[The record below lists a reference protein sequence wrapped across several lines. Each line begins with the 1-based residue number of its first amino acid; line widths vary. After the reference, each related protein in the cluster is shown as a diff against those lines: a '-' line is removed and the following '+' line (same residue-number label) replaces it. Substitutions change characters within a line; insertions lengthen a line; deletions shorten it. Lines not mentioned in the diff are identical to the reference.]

1 MELGCSALIQAKI
14 GRGNTK
20 MQPDSTITLSKKL
33 MDMTIYSTIAS
44 NAQYVPQANVVG
56 SPGREFLT
64 YSHLFDH
71 INTKIRI
78 LRAIG
83 LKRNDR
89 VAIVMPNGSEM
100 ATVFLTIASF
110 AIAAPLNPAYRES
123 EFEFFLSNLNA
134 TAVIVQADTDS
145 LVKYVAIKKGI
156 PIIEIFPTVDAEAG
170 LFNIKGEKNNL
181 ISAPS
186 EAAGPDDIAVLLH
199 TSGTTSRPK
208 LVPLTNRN
216 ICFAARNICQALKLS
231 ESDQCL
237 NVMPLFHIHGLVGA
251 LLSSLMAGGSV
262 ACSPGFYINQFFDW
276 IAEFQPTWFT
286 AVPTM
291 LQGILNRAKS
301 HNRIIRKCPLRFI
314 RSCSAALPPTVMKE
328 MEYLFNV
335 PVIESYGMTEA
346 SHQIASNPLPPQK
359 RKPSSVGIAT
369 GPQIAIM
376 DEFGKILSAN
386 QTGEIVIRGHS
397 ITKGYENN
405 LEANEASFTNGWFRT
420 GDQGYLDTEGYLY
433 ITGRIKEI
441 INRGGEK
448 IAPFEIDNILL
459 KHPAVQQAVT
469 FPITHPSLGEDVVA
483 AVVLKKTRTVTQQ
496 ELQSFVAK
504 HLADFK
510 IPRRI
515 IFLSDIP
522 KGPTGKIQRLKL
534 AAQLKLSAEKA
545 PKSNFPKPGTMK
557 RSAWISTLMEIWK
570 AVMGLTEIDP
580 DDNFFQMGGDSIQAA
595 QILARV
601 KNTFGVELSYVIFL
615 NAPTVDGMASAI
627 ADLQKTPA
635 SRKTVPTHSIELSTA
650 IGNRDEP
657 FPLNDIQQ
665 AYWAGRS
672 GNYELG
678 GVSAHAYLEVDCT
691 ELNLQR
697 LSHALNQLIKRHDM
711 LRAVVKEDGLQQIL
725 RQVPE
730 YQIKSNDLRHLS
742 QDQVTE
748 RLSSIRQQMSHQLM
762 PSNRWPLFEVRAS
775 QIEHQRTRLHFSFD
789 GLIMDAWSRNIFF
802 KELIANYKQPNISFD
817 PIEIS
822 FRDYVLAGEALRNT
836 DQYQQSMQYWRDRFF
851 NLPFPPELPIV
862 KDDYAQSRTRFQR
875 LTSEIL
881 PEDWQQLKN
890 LAKEAGFTPSVLLL
904 AGFAEVIS
912 VWSKAPRFLLNVPH
926 FNRLQIHPQV
936 NEIIGQFAS
945 LTFLEVD
952 TSNEKSFKE
961 RAQQIQKQLW
971 VDLEHGIT
979 GGVAVLRELS
989 KYWNQAGQA
998 VLPVVF
1004 TSAPQGL
1011 RENSASTP
1019 KAMGDVVYSISQT
1032 PQVWLDCQVH
1042 EESGLL
1048 VVDWNWVEALF
1059 PEGMA
1064 KNMFKAYT
1072 GQLTALAKDESTW
1085 RRRHRQIVQFLIP
1098 SEQLEQRKNINANLK
1113 KWPDD
1118 LLQESF
1124 IEHVRRQPQQPA
1136 VIDARR
1142 TLSYEELFLIS
1153 NRVAYELL
1161 AWDLPP
1167 NTLIAIEMQKGWEQ
1181 IAAVLG
1187 ILLSGAAY
1195 LPIDPDQPDKRMQH
1209 ILRDGRVGGVLKQSW
1224 SASKVSDLG
1233 SIRTIYIDKLPID
1246 GDVVSARISRKTP
1259 SDMACVIY
1267 TSGSTGKPK
1276 GVMISHRGVA
1286 NAIRFTNHR
1295 FPVRADDRILALT
1308 PIFHDMSLYD
1318 LFGTLAAGATIILPD
1333 PQFRKDPLHWVD
1345 AMVRHKVTLWNSV
1358 PTMLQV
1364 LVEYLG
1370 ERNDLTRPPIRLA
1383 FVGGETVT
1391 PTLANRFTALFN
1403 EAQMVSVGGPTE
1415 TTLWNIMHPIESSDI
1430 RRQKIPYGKPISNSQ
1445 YYVLNESMVER
1456 PVWVTGELYCAGVG
1470 LAKGYWNDDQ
1480 KTESS
1485 FIRHPDTGE
1494 RLYKTGD
1501 LGRYLPDGNIEILG
1515 RTDFQL
1521 KIRGHRIEAGEVE
1534 FALSEHSS
1542 VQTSLVKAVK
1552 DPEGGYRLVAY
1563 VVKKS
1568 EYKDDLN
1575 YSELQTYLRQRLPEQ
1590 MIPSAFIVMDKMP
1603 LLPNGKVDHRSLP
1616 LPEVA
1621 STISLS
1627 APIWEN
1633 EDVSAC
1639 MKEIVSR
1646 VLRIEVTDPDV
1657 NWFSL
1662 GATSIDIIRILN
1674 RLEQELSFRPR
1685 IDQVYQA
1692 PSISGLID
1700 AYQRNRIID
1709 QGFEPAC
1716 EPIPASYTSKSI
1728 MIKDPLE
1735 REKFRISQPGIRS
1748 TLPGLK
1754 GVKLDGLPDSKS
1766 VRAAYSKRRS
1776 YRKFEK
1782 DPISFEN
1789 FSKFIGCLRQI
1800 RVNDNP
1806 KYLYPSAGGLYSVQ
1820 TYFYIKHGR
1829 IDGLTQ
1835 GSYYYHPIQHCLYS
1849 LMLNARLDRTIYGR
1863 LYNRAIFDEAAF
1875 AIFLIVDLD
1884 AIFPMYGPNSV
1895 HLATLDSG
1903 YMSQLLTTTAIEH
1916 RIGLCPIGSLNF
1928 TPVRHLFSLKKG
1940 QILLHS
1946 LLGGG
1951 ISFEENNAKLFFSS
1965 DRFEDIEEGE
1975 I

>member
-1 MELGCSALIQAKI
+1 
-14 GRGNTK
+14 
-20 MQPDSTITLSKKL
+20 MQLDSTITISKKL
-33 MDMTIYSTIAS
+33 VDMTIYSTIAS
-44 NAQYVPQANVVG
+44 NAQYIPQANVIG
-56 SPGREFLT
+56 FPERKFLT

-71 INTKIRI
+71 INTNIRI

-83 LKRNDR
+83 LNRNDR
-89 VAIVMPNGSEM
+89 VAIVLPNGSEM

-123 EFEFFLSNLNA
+123 EFDFFLSNLDV
-134 TAVIVQADTDS
+134 TAIIVQADTDS
-145 LVKYVAIKKGI
+145 MVKNVATKKGI
-156 PIIEIFPTVDAEAG
+156 PIIEISPTVNAEAG
-170 LFNIKGEKNNL
+170 LFNINGEKINL
-181 ISAPS
+181 ISAPLGS
-186 EAAGPDDIAVLLH
+186 AGPDDIAVLLH

-216 ICFAARNICQALKLS
+216 ICSAAKNICQALKLS
-231 ESDQCL
+231 KSDQCL
-237 NVMPLFHIHGLVGA
+237 NVMPFFHIHGLVGA
-251 LLSSLMAGGSV
+251 LLSSLIAGGSV
-262 ACSPGFYINQFFDW
+262 VCSPGFHATKFFDW
-276 IAEFQPTWFT
+276 LSEFKPTWFT

-291 LQGILNRAKS
+291 HKSILSRANNYS
-301 HNRIIRKCPLRFI
+301 QIIDESRLRFI
-314 RSCSAALPPTVMKE
+314 RSCSSALPVQIMDE
-328 MEYLFNV
+328 LENIFNT
-335 PVIESYGMTEA
+335 PVIEAYGMTEA
-346 SHQIASNPLPPQK
+346 SHQITSNPLPPQK

-369 GPQIAIM
+369 GPEVAIM
-376 DEFGKILSAN
+376 DEFGKILSSGK
-386 QTGEIVIRGHS
+386 TGEIVIRGHS
-397 ITKGYENN
+397 ITEGYDNN
-405 LEANEASFTNGWFRT
+405 LEANEVSFINGWFRT
-420 GDQGYLDTEGYLY
+420 GDQGYLDSEGYLY

-448 IAPFEIDNILL
+448 ISPFEIDNILL
-459 KHPAVQQAVT
+459 KHPVVQQAVT
-469 FPITHPSLGEDVVA
+469 FPITHPTLGEDVVA
-483 AVVLKKTRTVTQQ
+483 AVVLKNARTVTQQ

-515 IFLSDIP
+515 IFLSNIP

-534 AAQLKLSAEKA
+534 AAQLKLPAEKA
-545 PKSNFPKPGTMK
+545 PKLNFPKPGTMK
-557 RSAWISTLMEIWK
+557 RSAWISSLMEIWK
-570 AVMGLTEIDP
+570 AVMDLAEIDP

-595 QILARV
+595 QILVRV

-627 ADLQKTPA
+627 ADLQKTPE
-635 SRKTVPTHSIELSTA
+635 SQKTVPTYPIELSTD
-650 IGNRDEP
+650 IGNRNEP

-678 GVSAHAYLEVDCT
+678 GVSAQAYLEVDCT

-697 LSHALNQLIKRHDM
+697 LSRALNRLIKRHDM
-711 LRAVVKEDGLQQIL
+711 LRAIVKEDRFQQIL

-730 YQIKSNDLRHLS
+730 YEIKSNDLRNLS
-742 QDQVTE
+742 KDQVTMQ
-748 RLSSIRQQMSHQLM
+748 LSSVRRQMSHQLM
-762 PSNRWPLFEVRAS
+762 PSNKWPLFEVRAS
-775 QIEHQRTRLHFSFD
+775 QIDHQRTRLHFSFD

-802 KELIANYKQPNISFD
+802 KELIANYKRPKT
-817 PIEIS
+817 PLAPLEIS
-822 FRDYVLAGEALRNT
+822 FRDYVLACEALRNS
-836 DQYQQSMQYWRDRFF
+836 DHYQQSLQYWRNRFF
-851 NLPFPPELPIV
+851 TLPFAPELPIA
-862 KDDYAQSRTRFQR
+862 KNSYDLLQTRFQR
-875 LTSEIL
+875 LTSVIPLEG
-881 PEDWQQLKN
+881 WQQLKN
-890 LAKEAGFTPSVLLL
+890 RAKKAGITPSALLL
-904 AGFAEVIS
+904 AAFAEVIS
-912 VWSKAPRFLLNVPH
+912 VWSRTPRFLLNVPH
-926 FNRLQIHPQV
+926 FNRRQIHPQV

-945 LTFLEVD
+945 LTFLEAD

-961 RAQQIQKQLW
+961 SAQQIQKQLW
-971 VDLEHGIT
+971 ADLEHGIT

-989 KYWNQAGQA
+989 KYWNQVGQA

-1004 TSAPQGL
+1004 TSAPHGL
-1011 RENSASTP
+1011 RENCTSTP
-1019 KAMGDVVYSISQT
+1019 KALGDVVYSISQT

-1059 PEGMA
+1059 PEGVA
-1064 KNMFKAYT
+1064 KNMFKAYARL
-1072 GQLTALAKDESTW
+1072 LTALAKDERTW
-1085 RRRHRQIVQFLIP
+1085 MRHHREIVQFLIP
-1098 SEQLEQRKNINANLK
+1098 SKQLEQRKNINANLK

-1118 LLQESF
+1118 LLQELF
-1124 IEHVRRQPQQPA
+1124 VEQVRREPQQPA
-1136 VIDARR
+1136 VIDTQRI
-1142 TLSYEELFLIS
+1142 LSYEELFHIS

-1167 NTLIAIEMQKGWEQ
+1167 NSLIAVEMQKGWEQ
-1181 IAAVLG
+1181 VAAVLG

-1195 LPIDPDQPDKRMQH
+1195 LPIDPDQPDKRIKL
-1209 ILRDGRVGGVLKQSW
+1209 ILRDGRVGGVLRQSW
-1224 SASKVSDLG
+1224 SAAKVSE
-1233 SIRTIYIDKLPID
+1233 SASMRTIYIDKLPVD
-1246 GDVVSARISRKTP
+1246 GEVIPTRISQQTP

-1267 TSGSTGKPK
+1267 TSGSTGQPK
-1276 GVMISHRGVA
+1276 GVMISHRGVV

-1295 FPVRADDRILALT
+1295 FHVRAEDRIFALT

-1333 PQFRKDPLHWVD
+1333 PKIRKDPLHWVE

-1358 PTMLQV
+1358 PTMLQM
-1364 LVEYLG
+1364 LIEYLG
-1370 ERNDLTRPPIRLA
+1370 GRKDLIRPPIRLA
-1383 FVGGETVT
+1383 FVGGEPVA
-1391 PTLANRFTALFN
+1391 PALADRFSALFN
-1403 EAQMVSVGGPTE
+1403 GAQLVSVGGPTE
-1415 TTLWNIMHPIESSDI
+1415 TSLWNIMHPIESSDI
-1430 RRQKIPYGKPISNSQ
+1430 RRQRIPYGKPISNSQ
-1445 YYVLNESMVER
+1445 YYVMNESMEER
-1456 PVWVTGELYCAGVG
+1456 PVWVTGGLYCAGVG
-1470 LAKGYWNDDQ
+1470 LAKGYWKDDE
-1480 KTESS
+1480 KTESN
-1485 FIRHPDTGE
+1485 FIRHPDTQE

-1501 LGRYLPDGNIEILG
+1501 LGRYLPDGNIEISG

-1552 DPEGGYRLVAY
+1552 GPEGENRLVAY
-1563 VVKKS
+1563 MVKKP
-1568 EYKDDLN
+1568 EYKDDVD
-1575 YSELQTYLRQRLPEQ
+1575 SSTLQAYLRQRLPEQ

-1603 LLPNGKVDHRSLP
+1603 LLPNGKVDHRSLS

-1621 STISLS
+1621 SKMSIS
-1627 APIWEN
+1627 APIPEN
-1633 EDVSAC
+1633 EDVSAR
-1639 MKEIVSR
+1639 MTEIVSR
-1646 VLRIEVTDPDV
+1646 VLQIQVPDPDT

-1674 RLEQELSFRPR
+1674 RMEQELAFRPR
-1685 IDQVYQA
+1685 IDQVYQV
-1692 PSISGLID
+1692 PSISGLVD
-1700 AYQRNRIID
+1700 AYQQNRIID

-1716 EPIPASYTSKSI
+1716 EPIPAPYTSKLI

-1748 TLPGLK
+1748 TLPDHANVQLNE
-1754 GVKLDGLPDSKS
+1754 LPDPKS
-1766 VRAAYSKRRS
+1766 VRANYSRRRS
-1776 YRKFEK
+1776 YRKFRKE
-1782 DPISFEN
+1782 PISFEN
-1789 FSKFIGCLRQI
+1789 FSEFIGCLRQI
-1800 RVNDNP
+1800 RINDNP

-1820 TYFYIKHGR
+1820 TYLYIKPGR
-1829 IDGLTQ
+1829 VEGLTQ
-1835 GSYYYHPIQHCLYS
+1835 GSYYYHPIHHCLYP
-1849 LMLNARLDRTIYGR
+1849 LVLNARLDHEIYGR

-1884 AIFPMYGPNSV
+1884 AIFPMYGPNSA

-1916 RIGLCPIGSLNF
+1916 RLGLCPIGSLNF
-1928 TPVRHLFSLKKG
+1928 SPVRHLFCLKEG

-1951 ISFEENNAKLFFSS
+1951 ISCEENNAKPFFSS